1 MLWPR
6 LLHFGSRLVVVMLAT
21 IVVAIVS
28 VRVYVQYEIH
38 RASSM
43 LAEASRVQ
51 IGDPEAAVLPL
62 FKQYSGFKW
71 APDSFSLGPR
81 ENWIDKDEYDYQK
94 ELVGDHQYSL
104 EVSPFGLIPSD
115 MSQHRITEAIRATI
129 NHTPVQLRA
138 VLGMRDW
145 GTGVGLTVGG
155 SRVQSVSAMVLVEG
169 RTRWLGHEWKLA
181 NAMPERRMRAKS
193 FIVES
198 GILEMANNGGSL
210 TQNIFTTRA
219 SDEEVQV
226 SRKFNAA
233 CLTSLRGCDGF
244 CEFVPR
250 TLEYLAQHP
259 DAAGNFIP
267 PKCP

>member
-1 MLWPR
+1 MFWR
-6 LLHFGSRLVVVMLAT
+6 RFLHFGSRLVVAMLAA
-21 IVVAIVS
+21 IVVAVVS

-43 LAEASRVQ
+43 LAEASRVR

-62 FKQYSGFKW
+62 VKRYSGFKW
-71 APDSFSLGPR
+71 APDFLGPR

-94 ELVGDHQYSL
+94 ELVSDRSYSL
-104 EVSPFGLIPSD
+104 EVSPFGVIPSD
-115 MSQHRITEAIRATI
+115 FGQHRITQAIRAAI
-129 NHTPVQLRA
+129 NHTPEQLRA

-145 GTGVGLTVGG
+145 GTGVGLTIRG

-169 RTRWLGHEWKLA
+169 RPRWLGHEWKLV
-181 NAMPERRMRAKS
+181 NAMPERRMRAKA

-198 GILEMANNGGSL
+198 AFLEMANNGGSL
-210 TQNIFTTRA
+210 TQNIFTPQA

-226 SRKFNAA
+226 SRKFNTA

-244 CEFVPR
+244 CDFVPH